1 MTFAASDKLLN
12 CCQQHFG
19 TIRELQCR
27 KGGGR
32 GFDPCLNGLGHLILR
47 RIVYDQR
54 GICLVWGVWTL
65 ARMVW
70 GTCAVKIEVQMAFA
84 QVGPEIKCPRVPVWV
99 KGRGGGQSL
108 FGQCPNRPSIF
119 QTGASLTQWLVTH
132 FLMKILCFYWGSV
145 CNPKTDLIVK
155 VVSAY
160 PEWLNEYK
168 KSVSIPIWRC
178 YFSI

>member
-1 MTFAASDKLLN
+1 MHKGSTFEKRLPSIWAFPKW
-12 CCQQHFG
+12 
-19 TIRELQCR
+19 
-27 KGGGR
+27 GGR
-32 GFDPCLNGLGHLILR
+32 GGVITLDSMVWGTYLEKNCPCSKWHL
-47 RIVYDQR
+47 
-54 GICLVWGVWTL
+54 LVFGGVWTL

-70 GTCAVKIEVQMAFA
+70 GTYAVKIEVQMAFA
-84 QVGPEIKCPRVPVWV
+84 QVGTEIKCPRVPVWV
-99 KGRGGGQSL
+99 KGGGQSL
-108 FGQCPNRPSIF
+108 FGQCPNRPDIF